1 MTYDSRGYVKSHN
14 HYDDSQSKS
23 HEMMSN
29 FHFRGHLRDL
39 GLTSATANEMLR
51 IVEVSKWRVLSFNKV

>member
-1 MTYDSRGYVKSHN
+1 
-14 HYDDSQSKS
+14 
-23 HEMMSN
+23 MSN